1 MIEIQPKILGILCN
15 WCCYAGADLAGI
27 SRMQYPP
34 DIRIIRVMC
43 TGRIDPSHILK
54 AFSKGADAVFIGGCH
69 LGDCHYVIGNYKAER
84 RIKLVKDI
92 LEDLGIEKDRLM
104 LRWIS
109 AAEGEKFANA
119 MKELSERIK
128 KLGPSPLRT

>member
-1 MIEIQPKILGILCN
+1 M
-15 WCCYAGADLAGI
+15 AGI
-27 SRMQYPP
+27 NRIQYPP

-54 AFSKGADAVFIGGCH
+54 AFANGADAVFIGGCH
-69 LGDCHYVIGNYKAER
+69 LGECHYVIGNYKAER

-109 AAEGEKFANA
+109 AAEGEKFANT
-119 MKELSERIK
+119 MKELSERVK
-128 KLGPSPLRT
+128 KLGPSPLRG